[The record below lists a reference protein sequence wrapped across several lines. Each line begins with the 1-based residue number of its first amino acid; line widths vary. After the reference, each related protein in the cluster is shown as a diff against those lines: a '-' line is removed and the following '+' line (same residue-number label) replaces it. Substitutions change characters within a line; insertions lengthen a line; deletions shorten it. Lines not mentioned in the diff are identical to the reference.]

1 MRLITHLWLCLLVAG
16 VCAACTGDDIETPAT
31 DGDGDAD
38 TIVDGDR
45 DDEREIDREDDT
57 TLGSGFACEPQTCR
71 KGFLPPP
78 SCLMPDSTLIPP
90 PNTPAVCESAD
101 DCAPTETCV
110 AASPD
115 WLCVPES
122 LPRWLSGYRFGSTC
136 AWELIAESQSSCA
149 ITGVWE
155 NAGDLVSLEY
165 CSETETSRLCR
176 SGDCRNLEES
186 LPAKTLMDVV
196 ACGIPRHTFVL
207 LRDESEWPYTY
218 LLYRDSEDG
227 LERLK
232 HITNLTDQYLIDGAS
247 AHFLCGSAGRL
258 FAITPGEV
266 LHYRDGAF
274 QSFVTLDELRNQL
287 ESQELWGAFDGAAF
301 DPDHPERLRL
311 GAAGDYQTWRFIL
324 DADGSLIDARRNEI
338 DSWQTRIL
346 PLFGSDWLIGEG
358 KNLKRYITGESYLDL
373 FTLAENETLI
383 GVDGQGGLLTR
394 TLSRLFR
401 YPLSADALPVA
412 ADSGL
417 PFPADYPGYLPAIRQ
432 VFLHAELGDSPA
444 FLWMQFRPVSDF

>member
-1 MRLITHLWLCLLVAG
+1 MALHLPAVSGQRRRPGTAQTHHEPNRPVS
-16 VCAACTGDDIETPAT
+16 
-31 DGDGDAD
+31 
-38 TIVDGDR
+38 DR
-45 DDEREIDREDDT
+45 R
-57 TLGSGFACEPQTCR
+57 A
-71 KGFLPPP
+71 PPP
-78 SCLMPDSTLIPP
+78 ISYADRPD
-90 PNTPAVCESAD
+90 AC
-101 DCAPTETCV
+101 
-110 AASPD
+110 SPS
-115 WLCVPES
+115 P
-122 LPRWLSGYRFGSTC
+122 
-136 AWELIAESQSSCA
+136 
-149 ITGVWE
+149 
-155 NAGDLVSLEY
+155 
-165 CSETETSRLCR
+165 
-176 SGDCRNLEES
+176 
-186 LPAKTLMDVV
+186 
-196 ACGIPRHTFVL
+196 
-207 LRDESEWPYTY
+207 
-218 LLYRDSEDG
+218 
-227 LERLK
+227 
-232 HITNLTDQYLIDGAS
+232 
-247 AHFLCGSAGRL
+247 
-258 FAITPGEV
+258 PGEV

-311 GAAGDYQTWRFIL
+311 GAAGDYQTWRFVL

-346 PLFGSDWLIGEG
+346 PLFGGDWLIGEG